1 MICNYSSIDEVTLKE
16 INDMEQALG
25 VKLLA
30 FSCHDPSIANLDTE
44 QLDKLKMLEDKI
56 GARLVA
62 IQ

>member
-1 MICNYSSIDEVTLKE
+1 MLCNYSSIDEVTLKE
-16 INDMEQALG
+16 INDMEQSLG

-30 FSCHDPSIANLDTE
+30 FSCYDPSIANLDAE
-44 QLDKLKMLEDKI
+44 QLDKLQQLEGKI